1 MTVMGVNYS
10 VNYISIFMAI
20 LDGFWLFW
28 GHFLE
33 SFFFCFCFFAHF
45 FYLNDGNEL
54 FIILRQIEGMNDM
67 I

>member
-28 GHFLE
+28 GHFLA
-33 SFFFCFCFFAHF
+33 SYFFFFFANF